1 MLLKILFYIPRVCC
15 FFDIKHTLG
24 MFDNIVS
31 LKNLFLMVY
40 LLMILPEYQGD
51 EKY

>member
-1 MLLKILFYIPRVCC
+1 MGFINL
-15 FFDIKHTLG
+15 TEA
-24 MFDNIVS
+24 

>member
-1 MLLKILFYIPRVCC
+1 ML

-31 LKNLFLMVY
+31 LKNLFLIFVETSLNNINY
-40 LLMILPEYQGD
+40 IYILE
-51 EKY
+51 E